1 VTATLDKAD
10 LRVRLRRARQERSAD
25 ERVAAA
31 EAIAARVLAL
41 PEVASA
47 RTVTAY
53 ISRASEP
60 GTAPLLRG
68 LLDRGVRV
76 LLPVL
81 LEGLVLDWAAYN
93 GDADLVACALPGN
106 TSLLEPGGAR
116 LGAGG
121 VAMADVVLAP
131 GLAVGADG
139 TRMGFGGGCYDR
151 ALTFVDAA
159 TPVAV
164 LLYDEEVLDAVPR
177 EPHDRAVTMAVTPS
191 RVVRFTDPIRS
202 GPASGP

>member
-10 LRVRLRRARQERSAD
+10 LRVRLRRARQERAAD
-25 ERVAAA
+25 ERTAAA
-31 EAIAARVLAL
+31 AAIASHVLAL
-41 PEVASA
+41 PELESA
-47 RTVTAY
+47 GTVTAY

-60 GTAPLLRG
+60 GTEPLLRG
-68 LLDRGVRV
+68 LVDRGMRV

-81 LEGLVLDWAAYN
+81 LDGLVLDWAPYA
-93 GDADLVACALPGN
+93 GDADLVPCALPGN
-106 TSLLEPGGAR
+106 ASLLEPSGAR
-116 LGAGG
+116 LGPDG
-121 VAMADVVLAP
+121 VASADVVLAP

-151 ALTFVDAA
+151 ALARVDAA

-177 EPHDRAVTMAVTPS
+177 EPHDRPVTMAVTPR
-191 RVVRFTDPIRS
+191 RVVRFAD
-202 GPASGP
+202 A

>member
-10 LRVRLRRARQERSAD
+10 LRARLRRARQARSAD

-41 PEVASA
+41 PEVVAA

-68 LLDRGVRV
+68 LEDRRVRV

-81 LEGLVLDWAAYN
+81 LDGLVLDWAPYD

-106 TSLLEPGGAR
+106 GSLLEPSGER
-116 LGAGG
+116 LGPVGIAS
-121 VAMADVVLAP
+121 ADIVLAP

-151 ALTFVDAA
+151 ALTHVGTS

-164 LLYDEEVLDAVPR
+164 LLYDDELLDAVPR
-177 EPHDRAVTMAVTPS
+177 EPHDRTVTMAVTPL
-191 RVVRFTDPIRS
+191 RVVRFA
-202 GPASGP
+202 GP